1 MRDDFYNN
9 NLNLIEDQQLSQNLF
24 VISSNEKNNL
34 NNSENPKEKI
44 NINNENDN
52 NINNDI
58 CICIK
63 NENQIRKKKGRKK
76 KGDLIVGKTHD
87 KSENGNINKKVVNKT
102 HGSIVD
108 EANKIILNEFGNLPR
123 KFRKIDNNIIKK
135 ISTKQKI
142 KEFLDL
148 KNKDFLNNNIT
159 AKFKKKSSNKN
170 EETLKFF
177 LENKNEKYKNNH
189 KLNNYL
195 EMKIETFYK
204 EIFLKSYYKKFIEK
218 EESKL
223 KEKNENNEKYI
234 QKLKKMA
241 ENFIEDNYYLSKK
254 RKNNPLFITNN
265 DN

>member
-1 MRDDFYNN
+1 MNKKIINRIHNFIIKYFND
-9 NLNLIEDQQLSQNLF
+9 I
-24 VISSNEKNNL
+24 ITNEFIFQIRKF
-34 NNSENPKEKI
+34 EKI
-44 NINNENDN
+44 NSN
-52 NINNDI
+52 
-58 CICIK
+58 
-63 NENQIRKKKGRKK
+63 
-76 KGDLIVGKTHD
+76 
-87 KSENGNINKKVVNKT
+87 
-102 HGSIVD
+102 
-108 EANKIILNEFGNLPR
+108 FM
-123 KFRKIDNNIIKK
+123 KK

-159 AKFKKKSSNKN
+159 TKFKKKSSNKN

-204 EIFLKSYYKKFIEK
+204 EIFLKSYYKNFIEK
-218 EESKL
+218 EESKS
-223 KEKNENNEKYI
+223 KEKNEYNEKYI
-234 QKLKKMA
+234 QKLKKMT

-254 RKNNPLFITNN
+254 RKNNLLFITNN